1 MNDDPVTLG
10 ELSRRLDAMERRFE
24 SEFGKLGRSID
35 SLQFVHHDQY
45 RAERDAIVHRVDEL
59 EDTHK
64 WIVRAVVA
72 SILFPLIVTIVGVVL
87 IGGGS

>member
-1 MNDDPVTLG
+1 MDEPTLG
-10 ELSRRLDAMERRFE
+10 ELNRRLDSMERRFE
-24 SEFGKLGRSID
+24 AEFGKLGRSID